1 MLLRLVLLSLL
12 LMLLVCVNQ
21 VHSVKG
27 CVTYVTGDDYNE
39 KASICDR
46 FDTHFTRIPPTL
58 PREVVRL
65 TINHQIIEVLDK
77 RHLEHLPNLTYLD
90 LDSNGLSVIR
100 RDAFLPVPNLRELSL
115 RFNNLTLA
123 VDSFHPNALT
133 SANTLEA
140 LNLMRN
146 PIGRVPA
153 HYFYPMRN
161 KLRSLVLAG
170 ASLDFHISTEALEG
184 LFKLEVL
191 DLSYNNLETLPSTF
205 NGLFTTM
212 QLKQLFLFGN
222 PWRCDCTLRWLRE
235 WMDRHNTTQY
245 YIDPRGVDA
254 SGYVID
260 PLLPMEPGSMEN
272 AAYPKC
278 AFPPRLA
285 GRALFP
291 VLTVQN
297 NPIVPSEMAC
307 PPRPKRTSFIVRG
320 KVGENITLTCDF
332 DASSVDEVLWYKNGN
347 PIVSTSRVRV
357 RQVYHGQVAVELFLS
372 GIHDSD
378 VGTYICLLKNDFGKA
393 NTTITLSLADSKW
406 LQRANTEAGFI
417 GWLDQFSSNTVL
429 KYSSIAAVVIVI
441 LLIAVGTILYC
452 FCRRSPK
459 NVAKA
464 LANKPHSKTS
474 FTELAPLNG
483 LHSVTTDGTIN
494 CRRLQPPRYSPSH
507 DLTFTQHQQPYILSF
522 QDSHPLYSMAEHG
535 AVDLAGSCPVH
546 GMPKSSSSF
555 ISSEKSFDSGS
566 PMFNTLDKGMN
577 AYGGLTTVPVSHIP
591 QMLATPITSS
601 SVVLMGEL
609 ESGTNVQAADYVLC
623 PRHGNV
629 LASLGSPQGNG
640 SRVDSQ
646 LSPVVRTTKTI
657 KLNPFPPPSRNS
669 TTLKTKHVEF
679 ADTPNAT
686 TVGETHPEVVPMTTT
701 AVSNGDKSSGFITT
715 L

>member
-1 MLLRLVLLSLL
+1 MLPRLVLLPLL
-12 LMLLVCVNQ
+12 LMLPVCVNQ

-27 CVTYVTGDDYNE
+27 CVTYVTDDDYNE
-39 KASICDR
+39 KASICVR
-46 FDTHFTRIPPTL
+46 LDTHFTHIPLTL

-65 TINHQIIEVLDK
+65 TINHQSIEVLD
-77 RHLEHLPNLTYLD
+77 RRQLEHLPNLTYLD

-170 ASLDFHISTEALEG
+170 ASPDFYISTEALEG

-191 DLSYNNLETLPSTF
+191 DISYNNIETLPNTF

-254 SGYVID
+254 NGYVVD

-272 AAYPKC
+272 VAYPKC
-278 AFPPRLA
+278 ASPPRLA

-291 VLTVQN
+291 ILTVQN

-307 PPRPKRTSFIVRG
+307 PPRPKRSSFIVRG

-347 PIVSTSRVRV
+347 PIVSASRVRV

-372 GIHDSD
+372 GIQDSD

-393 NTTITLSLADSKW
+393 NTTITLSLADPQW
-406 LQRANTEAGFI
+406 MQGANVEAGFI
-417 GWLDQFSSNTVL
+417 GWLDQFNSNTVL

-441 LLIAVGTILYC
+441 LLITVGTFLYC
-452 FCRRSPK
+452 FCRRPSK

-464 LANKPHSKTS
+464 LVNPPHSKSS
-474 FTELAPLNG
+474 FTEMAPLNG
-483 LHSVTTDGTIN
+483 IHSATTDGGISS
-494 CRRLQPPRYSPSH
+494 RRLQPPRYSPSH
-507 DLTFTQHQQPYILSF
+507 DIPFTQHHQPYILSF

-535 AVDLAGSCPVH
+535 TVDVAGSPR
-546 GMPKSSSSF
+546 
-555 ISSEKSFDSGS
+555 
-566 PMFNTLDKGMN
+566 FNTLDKGMN
-577 AYGGLTTVPVSHIP
+577 AYGGLTTVPVSQIP
-591 QMLATPITSS
+591 EMLSTPITSS
-601 SVVLMGEL
+601 SVMLMGEPGP
-609 ESGTNVQAADYVLC
+609 GTNAQAADYVLC
-623 PRHGNV
+623 PRHGSV

-646 LSPVVRTTKTI
+646 LSPVVRTTRTI

-679 ADTPNAT
+679 ADTSNAT
-686 TVGETHPEVVPMTTT
+686 TVGDTRPEVVLMTVTT
-701 AVSNGDKSSGFITT
+701 AGNEDKSSGFITT
-715 L
+715 V

>member
-1 MLLRLVLLSLL
+1 MLPRLVLLPLL

-39 KASICDR
+39 KASICVR
-46 FDTHFTRIPPTL
+46 LDTHFTHIPSTL

-65 TINHQIIEVLDK
+65 TINHQSIEVLD
-77 RHLEHLPNLTYLD
+77 RRQLEHLPNLTYLD

-133 SANTLEA
+133 SVNTLEA

-170 ASLDFHISTEALEG
+170 ASPDFHISTEALEG

-191 DLSYNNLETLPSTF
+191 DLSYNNIETLPNTF

-254 SGYVID
+254 NGYVVD

-272 AAYPKC
+272 VAYPKC
-278 AFPPRLA
+278 ASPPRLA

-291 VLTVQN
+291 ILTVQT

-307 PPRPKRTSFIVRG
+307 PPRPKRSSFVVRG
-320 KVGENITLTCDF
+320 KMGENITLTCDF

-372 GIHDSD
+372 GMQDSD

-393 NTTITLSLADSKW
+393 NTTITLSLADPKW
-406 LQRANTEAGFI
+406 MQGANAEAGFI
-417 GWLDQFSSNTVL
+417 GWLDQFNSNTVL

-441 LLIAVGTILYC
+441 LLITVGTILYC

-459 NVAKA
+459 NVGKA
-464 LANKPHSKTS
+464 IANPPHSKSS
-474 FTELAPLNG
+474 FTEMAPFNG
-483 LHSVTTDGTIN
+483 IHSVTTDGAIN
-494 CRRLQPPRYSPSH
+494 SRRLQPPRYSPSH
-507 DLTFTQHQQPYILSF
+507 DIPFTQHHQPYILSF

-535 AVDLAGSCPVH
+535 NVDVAGSCPVH

-566 PMFNTLDKGMN
+566 PRFNTLDKGMN
-577 AYGGLTTVPVSHIP
+577 AYGGFTTVPVPQIP
-591 QMLATPITSS
+591 EVLSTPITSS
-601 SVVLMGEL
+601 SVMMMGEPGS
-609 ESGTNVQAADYVLC
+609 ETSAQGADYVLC

-646 LSPVVRTTKTI
+646 LSPVVRTTRTI

-669 TTLKTKHVEF
+669 TTLKAKHVEF
-679 ADTPNAT
+679 ADAPNAT
-686 TVGETHPEVVPMTTT
+686 TGGETHPEIVLMTATT
-701 AVSNGDKSSGFITT
+701 ADNGDKSSGFITT
-715 L
+715 V